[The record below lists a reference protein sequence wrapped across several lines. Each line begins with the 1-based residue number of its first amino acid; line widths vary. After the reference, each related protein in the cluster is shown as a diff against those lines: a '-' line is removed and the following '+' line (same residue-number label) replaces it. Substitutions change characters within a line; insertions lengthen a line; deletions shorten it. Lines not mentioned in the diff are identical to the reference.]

1 MAILIADKRLD
12 TETSCWYSFVCDKA
26 EDIASLPTSR
36 SSGLSDQV
44 KKVARQTSIAYC
56 IEEARQYM
64 LDSNDEWRAMA
75 ALSDDVLEALNVS
88 AKELLHL
95 REDIEGIK
103 TTAEE
108 AATDAKEAATQV
120 KQNADKIEERTSMLE
135 AVEGIASVY
144 TNQVDFSAAIKLRSI
159 VIGSDADSYSNVNLT
174 STIKLDFS
182 ALAVLEELRIDHCPN
197 LTAPV
202 DVSGCVALKVASF
215 KGTPVSAVNFAAGSA
230 LEECYLERPVS
241 LILREMKNIKTFEV
255 TDGYANLT
263 GLRHENTPF
272 PAAYDIVTAA
282 AKLYTVRLAGIDWQL
297 AGTDLLNRLLEMTGF
312 DENGLEIPQSSLSG
326 KVYTSVIRQ
335 AEVQNY
341 AAAWPDLAVTYGGT
355 VQQYTVTFQNDD
367 GTPLYLKN
375 GKKAEFLVDRGSSCP
390 DPVATGQMDTPTK
403 DPTQAEVFTY
413 DSWDAS
419 LAQVLSDMVV
429 KASYTSVP
437 QKYTVRWL
445 AQIGVVVG
453 SETVDYDTEAT
464 PPDDPERTDEE
475 SSSIYNLF
483 NGWNK
488 STVHVRENMDV
499 YANWIRGALPK
510 VGDPLDGINL
520 AQLYGI
526 KKSGKAAQYLTDDNI
541 KARVA
546 FTMGYEPEYENV
558 RSELLAENML
568 LDGTTSK
575 DTGIKL
581 LETDTSWTLLVD
593 CAFDKPTSDSC
604 MVSCFTQTGYHGFQ
618 VKYSSGT
625 AVTWGTNTINNG
637 LTTAISTIS
646 GVGTQYVSDQYRE
659 LVILRHTKG
668 NRNLK
673 VYISNPT
680 GDNIT
685 VREMTKIT
693 DTKSTVTLMLGCDN
707 TSKNFA
713 TGTLFRCRLW
723 YDDLGE
729 DECMKMAV
737 WPREECELELISSGG
752 ATTETE
758 ALSTLDLIHAG
769 LLSGLHRAN
778 PSGYNSGGWPSSE
791 IRTWLQ
797 KRYLAGLPTPLSN
810 MLEPVQIM
818 SVDRGDGVAT
828 ALQSTDRVHLPSVR
842 EMCGCSNDPYSYCGN
857 QIPWFTSNNSRVK
870 FAGYTTADG
879 IRFTT
884 ADIAPKSP
892 KKGDVWQ
899 CSANDS
905 ICYIWDG
912 NAWVA
917 AKWYWMRDAQDELDA
932 NFCVVKDNGVSQYS
946 NGKPYSGWA
955 GTPYGV
961 LPMLHL

>member
-1 MAILIADKRLD
+1 M
-12 TETSCWYSFVCDKA
+12 
-26 EDIASLPTSR
+26 
-36 SSGLSDQV
+36 
-44 KKVARQTSIAYC
+44 
-56 IEEARQYM
+56 
-64 LDSNDEWRAMA
+64 
-75 ALSDDVLEALNVS
+75 
-88 AKELLHL
+88 
-95 REDIEGIK
+95 
-103 TTAEE
+103 
-108 AATDAKEAATQV
+108 
-120 KQNADKIEERTSMLE
+120 
-135 AVEGIASVY
+135 
-144 TNQVDFSAAIKLRSI
+144 
-159 VIGSDADSYSNVNLT
+159 
-174 STIKLDFS
+174 
-182 ALAVLEELRIDHCPN
+182 
-197 LTAPV
+197 
-202 DVSGCVALKVASF
+202 
-215 KGTPVSAVNFAAGSA
+215 
-230 LEECYLERPVS
+230 
-241 LILREMKNIKTFEV
+241 
-255 TDGYANLT
+255 
-263 GLRHENTPF
+263 
-272 PAAYDIVTAA
+272 
-282 AKLYTVRLAGIDWQL
+282 
-297 AGTDLLNRLLEMTGF
+297 
-312 DENGLEIPQSSLSG
+312 
-326 KVYTSVIRQ
+326 
-335 AEVQNY
+335 
-341 AAAWPDLAVTYGGT
+341 
-355 VQQYTVTFQNDD
+355 
-367 GTPLYLKN
+367 
-375 GKKAEFLVDRGSSCP
+375 
-390 DPVATGQMDTPTK
+390 
-403 DPTQAEVFTY
+403 
-413 DSWDAS
+413 
-419 LAQVLSDMVV
+419 
-429 KASYTSVP
+429 
-437 QKYTVRWL
+437 
-445 AQIGVVVG
+445 
-453 SETVDYDTEAT
+453 
-464 PPDDPERTDEE
+464 
-475 SSSIYNLF
+475 
-483 NGWNK
+483 
-488 STVHVRENMDV
+488 
-499 YANWIRGALPK
+499 
-510 VGDPLDGINL
+510 
-520 AQLYGI
+520 
-526 KKSGKAAQYLTDDNI
+526 
-541 KARVA
+541 
-546 FTMGYEPEYENV
+546 
-558 RSELLAENML
+558 
-568 LDGTTSK
+568 
-575 DTGIKL
+575 
-581 LETDTSWTLLVD
+581 
-593 CAFDKPTSDSC
+593 
-604 MVSCFTQTGYHGFQ
+604 
-618 VKYSSGT
+618 
-625 AVTWGTNTINNG
+625 
-637 LTTAISTIS
+637 
-646 GVGTQYVSDQYRE
+646 
-659 LVILRHTKG
+659 
-668 NRNLK
+668 
-673 VYISNPT
+673 YISNPT